1 MIALKDVTKK
11 YSTRFGAKT
20 VLDQVSL
27 TINKGEHIGILGRNG
42 SGKSTLI
49 RILGASERPTSGS
62 VIRQMSVSWPIGI
75 TGGLQ
80 SSLSGI
86 DNLKFVCRIYNKELR
101 EVRGFIESFTELGK
115 YLLEPVSTYSS
126 GMKTKLALAISLIL
140 DFDCYLIDEAL
151 SVNDKHFREKYNAQ
165 FDQVKKE
172 KSLVLVTHNE
182 KQIFDDCDRVYV
194 LNSGKLFN
202 FEDKSEAIRFYFELK
217 KNGQFD
223 FNQNVI

>member
-1 MIALKDVTKK
+1 MIELKNVTKK
-11 YSTRFGAKT
+11 YATRFGAKT
-20 VLDQVSL
+20 VLDNVSL

-49 RILGASERPTSGS
+49 RIIGDSEKPTSGYVTRS
-62 VIRQMSVSWPIGI
+62 MKVSWPIGI

-80 SSLSGI
+80 GSLSGI
-86 DNLKFVCRIYNKELR
+86 DNLKFICRIYCKDLR
-101 EVRGFIESFTELGK
+101 ESRGFIEDFTELGK

-126 GMKTKLALAISLIL
+126 GMKTKLALALSLIL

-151 SVNDKHFREKYNAQ
+151 SVNDKHFREKYNTQ

-182 KQIFDDCDRVYV
+182 KQIYDDCDRVYV
-194 LNSGKLFN
+194 LNSGRLLS
-202 FEDKSEAIRFYFELK
+202 FEDKADAIKFYFDLK
-217 KNGQFD
+217 KSGQFD
-223 FNQNVI
+223 FQA